1 MKINTELRCK
11 RYDFLTKKTQNYRYQ
26 NYCPGGA
33 EFRQDYGRLAELR
46 SILPDDV
53 TYVALT
59 ATATTNMKSQILK
72 KLDMMEEETSV
83 VYELPDRKKY
93 NLSCKEI

>member
-1 MKINTELRCK
+1 MYFQVQKKPNYLK
-11 RYDFLTKKTQNYRYQ
+11 YFLFYR
-26 NYCPGGA
+26 GA
-33 EFRQDYGRLAELR
+33 EFRQDYGRLAEHR

-59 ATATTNMKSQILK
+59 ATATTHMKSQILK

>member
-1 MKINTELRCK
+1 MYIIYMYFQVQKNPNYFK
-11 RYDFLTKKTQNYRYQ
+11 YFLFHR
-26 NYCPGGA
+26 GA

-46 SILPDDV
+46 SILPVDV

-83 VYELPDRKKY
+83 VYELPDRKNITYHVKKSK
-93 NLSCKEI
+93 NR